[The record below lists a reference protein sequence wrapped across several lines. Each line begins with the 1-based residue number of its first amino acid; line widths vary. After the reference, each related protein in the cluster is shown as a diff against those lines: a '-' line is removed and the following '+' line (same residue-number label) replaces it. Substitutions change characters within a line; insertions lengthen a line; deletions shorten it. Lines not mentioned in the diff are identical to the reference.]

1 MNFLFNK
8 KLKKMNYLTLLIAVF
23 VIIYFLIIFLV
34 YVFQEKLL
42 YNPNENN
49 YSNDK
54 LEIKI
59 EKVKIK
65 TKDKIDLLAWYH
77 VKENKNYK
85 TILFLHGNAG
95 SLVNRIHKVN
105 KFKDIN
111 INFLLLAW
119 RGFSGNS
126 GRPTEKGLYEDAES
140 AVRWLESQG
149 IKKSKIIIYGES
161 LGAAV
166 ATEISQNKN
175 FAGLIL
181 ESPFT
186 SMIDVGKNVY
196 PFLPVKL
203 LLKDKYESFKKIK
216 NINIPILIMHGKDDK
231 IVPFYMGQKMYEL
244 ANEPKYSY
252 FTEYDNHIMEY
263 DVNLLNILKKFAKS
277 LN

>member
-8 KLKKMNYLTLLIAVF
+8 RLKKMNYLKALIAVF
-23 VIIYFLIIFLV
+23 VIIYFLIVFLV
-34 YVFQEKLL
+34 YIFQEKLL
-42 YNPNENN
+42 YHPNENN

-54 LEIKI
+54 LEIQIKN
-59 EKVKIK
+59 VKIK
-65 TKDKIDLLAWYH
+65 TKDKIDLIAWYH
-77 VKENKNYK
+77 IKENKNYK

-95 SLVNRIHKVN
+95 SLENRIHKIN

-119 RGFSGNS
+119 RGFSGNLGS
-126 GRPTEKGLYEDAES
+126 PTERGLYEDAES

-161 LGAAV
+161 LGTAV

-186 SMIDVGKNVY
+186 SMIDAGKNVY

-203 LLKDKYESFKKIK
+203 LLKDKYESIKKIK
-216 NINIPILIMHGKDDK
+216 DINIPILIMHGKNDK
-231 IVPFYMGQKMYEL
+231 IVPFSMGQKMYEL
-244 ANEPKYSY
+244 ANEPKNSY
-252 FTEYDNHIMEY
+252 FTEYDNHMMEF
-263 DVNLLNILKKFAKS
+263 DVSLLNILKKFIKS